1 MPGRIQ
7 KELRSIMNAR
17 QLHTLFNP
25 RSIAVI
31 GASDTPGRVGYSLFK
46 NLISNGFAGSVYPVN
61 PNREQIQGE
70 KAYPNMAALPHKVD
84 LAMIATRAPTVP
96 DMVNECIASGV
107 LSAVVISAGFS
118 EAGEEGGRLADRVRQ
133 SVASSGMA
141 LLGANCL
148 GFLHPK
154 LNLNAS
160 FSRKTPLKGGI
171 AFISQSGA
179 LCSAVLDWSVKQNVG
194 FSYFVSVGDM
204 LDIGFHDLIDY
215 FGNDPETK
223 AIVIYM
229 ETLTHARRFMS
240 AARSFARTKPIIV
253 LKVGRSQEGAKAAL
267 FHTGSITGNNQVFDA
282 AFKRAGALR
291 VGSITELFD
300 CAKNLSMQRRP
311 AGNRLAIVTNAGGPG
326 VIATD
331 ALMDQWGRPADLSPE
346 TLEYLD
352 PHMPRFWSRGNPVD
366 MLADADARRY
376 GTAVKACLRDRNV
389 DGVLALL
396 TPQAMTDAAAVA
408 GELAGI
414 AKTSYKTILA
424 SFMGEDDVAEGRRI
438 LGQGKIPAYEKPEDA
453 VKSFLNMFEYQRSLK
468 LLTETPATIPH
479 AFTPNT
485 GANKKLIGN
494 IASSG
499 RVILTA
505 PEVREILTN
514 YDIPMPKGGLV
525 KNPREARA
533 LAAELGFPVVM
544 KIVSPDIIY
553 ERDVG
558 GIITD
563 IQTEE
568 EIESAYD
575 RIMETVRSKA
585 PDVRVLGIYLE
596 QMIAKRYE
604 LLIGSKKDPIFGP
617 VIVFGMGGV
626 AVDVF
631 KDVTIG
637 IPPLNMSLAQQL
649 IDGTKISTLLKGY
662 RGAAAVDVSAIQFLL
677 YKFAYLV
684 MDFPEI
690 SEMDL
695 NPFAVDEWGCLV
707 LDAKII
713 LDKNLAGT
721 PVKPFSHM
729 VICPYPRE
737 YERTVLIRR
746 GRPVLLRPIRPEDEP
761 LQEEMFQTFS
771 EETKRFRFFGPIK
784 ESHEMLAHYTQIDY
798 DREIAII
805 AELNSDGRKRM
816 AGVVRLIAD
825 PYNETAEYAIVIG
838 DPWQGQGLGTIMTRY
853 ILEIARTR
861 GIRKVY
867 AYLLEDNAT
876 MLELFQKF
884 KFTAT
889 KEEDMYRVEL
899 LLDSMPVP

>member
-1 MPGRIQ
+1 
-7 KELRSIMNAR
+7 MNVK
-17 QLHTLFNP
+17 QLNKLFNP
-25 RSIAVI
+25 KSIAVI
-31 GASDTPGRVGYSLFK
+31 GASDTPGRVGYSLFR
-46 NLISNGFAGSVYPVN
+46 NLITNGFSGSVYPVN
-61 PNREQIQGE
+61 PNRDLVQGV
-70 KAYPNMAALPHKVD
+70 KAYPNMAALPQKVD
-84 LAMIATRAPTVP
+84 LAVIATRAQTVP
-96 DMVNECIASGV
+96 DMVNECIASGA

-118 EAGEEGGRLADRVRQ
+118 ETGEEGIRLADQIRQ
-133 SVASSGMA
+133 SVESSGMA
-141 LLGANCL
+141 LLGPNCL
-148 GFLHPK
+148 GFIRPK

-160 FSRKTPLKGGI
+160 FSRKMPHKGGM

-179 LCSAVLDWSVKQNVG
+179 LCSAVLDWSVKEHVG
-194 FSYFVSVGDM
+194 FSYFVSVGEM
-204 LDIGFHDLIDY
+204 VDIGFHDLIDY
-215 FGNDPETK
+215 FGNDPDTK
-223 AIVIYM
+223 AILIYM
-229 ETLTHARRFMS
+229 ETLTQARSFMS

-267 FHTGSITGNNQVFDA
+267 YHTGSITGNNQIFDA
-282 AFKRAGALR
+282 IFKRAGVLR
-291 VGSITELFD
+291 VGSIAELFD

-311 AGNRLAIVTNAGGPG
+311 SGNRLAIITNAGGPG

-331 ALMDQWGRPADLSPE
+331 ALMDQKGNLADLSSE
-346 TLEYLD
+346 TLHYLD
-352 PHMPRFWSRGNPVD
+352 ENMPPFWSRGNPID
-366 MLADADARRY
+366 LLADADFLRY
-376 GTAVKACLRDRNV
+376 RMALKACLRDQNV
-389 DGVLALL
+389 DGILAIL

-408 GELAGI
+408 RDLVEI
-414 AKTSYKTILA
+414 AKDAYKTVLA

-438 LGQGKIPAYEKPEDA
+438 LVQGKIPAYEKPEDA
-453 VKSFLNMFEYQRSLK
+453 VRSFLNMVEYQRNLR

-485 GANKKLIGN
+485 ANNRKIISD

-499 RVILTA
+499 RIILTA
-505 PEVREILTN
+505 PEVKEILAN
-514 YDIPMPKGGLV
+514 YDIPVPKGGLV

-533 LAAELGFPVVM
+533 LAADIGFPVVM

-558 GIITD
+558 GIISD

-568 EIESAYD
+568 EIDPAYD
-575 RIMETVRSKA
+575 RIMDAVRSKA
-585 PDVRVLGIYLE
+585 PDARIFGMYIE
-596 QMIAKRYE
+596 EMIEKRYE

-631 KDVTIG
+631 KDTNIG

-662 RGAAAVDVSAIQFLL
+662 RGAAAVDVAAIQFLL

-690 SEMDL
+690 SEMDI
-695 NPFAVDEWGCLV
+695 NPFAVDERGGIV

-713 LDKNLAGT
+713 LDEKVAGKT
-721 PVKPFSHM
+721 IKPFSHM

-746 GRPVLLRPIRPEDEP
+746 GRSVLLRPIRPEDEP
-761 LQEEMFQTFS
+761 MQEEMFSTFS
-771 EETKRFRFFGPIK
+771 TETKRFRFFGPVK
-784 ESHEMLAHYTQIDY
+784 ETHEMLARYTQIDY
-798 DREIAII
+798 DREMAII
-805 AELNSDGRKRM
+805 AELTEGGREKM
-816 AGVVRLIAD
+816 AGVARLIAD

-838 DPWQGQGLGTIMTRY
+838 DPWQRQGLGTIMTRY
-853 ILEIARTR
+853 ILEIARNR
-861 GIRKVY
+861 GIKKVY
-867 AYLLEDNAT
+867 AYLLEDNAN
-876 MLELFQKF
+876 MLDLFLKF
-884 KFTAT
+884 KFTHQ

-899 LLDSMPVP
+899 LLDPVPTL